1 MKLILEIKK
10 IFVDERYNDIFD
22 IRTFNIIN
30 GAIAG
35 VVGVNTVSKIVS
47 LINLI

>member
-1 MKLILEIKK
+1 MNLMYDKKKL
-10 IFVDERYNDIFD
+10 FVDDRYNDIFN

-35 VVGVNTVSKIVS
+35 IVGVMIVSKVVF
-47 LINLI
+47 LLNLI

>member
-1 MKLILEIKK
+1 MNLMWNKKKL
-10 IFVDERYNDIFD
+10 FVDDRYNDVFD

-35 VVGVNTVSKIVS
+35 VVGVMIVSKIVS
-47 LINLI
+47 LISLI